1 MVVAVA
7 FGRFSSDVSRTRF
20 YSFCSVSAQF
30 RSLFFF
36 LLPLLTDPANVAHY
50 SGTTIDAQERYANGT
65 KEIIANYL
73 QGKPQNP
80 ANAIVENGEYA
91 SKAYGQRK

>member
-1 MVVAVA
+1 M
-7 FGRFSSDVSRTRF
+7 
-20 YSFCSVSAQF
+20 
-30 RSLFFF
+30 
-36 LLPLLTDPANVAHY
+36 VAHY

-65 KEIIANYL
+65 KEIIDNYL

-80 ANAIVENGEYA
+80 ANVIVENGDYA